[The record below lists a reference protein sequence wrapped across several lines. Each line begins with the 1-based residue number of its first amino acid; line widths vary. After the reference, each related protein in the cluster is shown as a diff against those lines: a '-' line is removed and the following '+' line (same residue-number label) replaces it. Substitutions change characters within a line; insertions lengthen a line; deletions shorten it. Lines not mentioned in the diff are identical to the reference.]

1 MAVSVTAV
9 PRRIMEENTAAVMA
23 IRVVK
28 VPHPIT
34 NTGMATKVMAIIR
47 TEEAARANHF
57 TSSWNTSLHPSTLL
71 RDFFMASYSKE
82 STLPSMSSDREVNP
96 VIGQP

>member
-1 MAVSVTAV
+1 MAESATAV

-47 TEEAARANHF
+47 TEEEARANH
-57 TSSWNTSLHPSTLL
+57 LTL
-71 RDFFMASYSKE
+71 S
-82 STLPSMSSDREVNP
+82 
-96 VIGQP
+96 

>member
-28 VPHPIT
+28 VPRLIT
-34 NTGMATKVMAIIR
+34 STGMATKVMAIIR
-47 TEEAARANHF
+47 TEEAARANH
-57 TSSWNTSLHPSTLL
+57 
-71 RDFFMASYSKE
+71 
-82 STLPSMSSDREVNP
+82 
-96 VIGQP
+96 